1 MVLYKLSPIHGIY
14 CNIMRIFETVLSDS
28 MLNQKLRSAK
38 AGNETKI
45 YKSYI
50 STHCTVLAQ
59 LQLCNVAKYAF
70 KSSIKIN

>member
-14 CNIMRIFETVLSDS
+14 CNMMTIFETVLSDS

-45 YKSYI
+45 KATSALIALFSLNYSCVMLPSMPLKV
-50 STHCTVLAQ
+50 VLR
-59 LQLCNVAKYAF
+59 
-70 KSSIKIN
+70 